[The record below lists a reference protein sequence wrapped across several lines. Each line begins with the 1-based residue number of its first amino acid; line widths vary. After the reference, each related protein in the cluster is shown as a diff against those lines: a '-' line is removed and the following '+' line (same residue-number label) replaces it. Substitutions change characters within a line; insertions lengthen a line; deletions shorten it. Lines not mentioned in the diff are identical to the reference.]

1 MRQVQEVRLGVEEGR
16 EGLGEEVGLQVQV
29 VEVEVGRLVQVEA
42 GVGVHRVR
50 EVGVVR
56 LVRVEGE
63 AEVH

>member
-50 EVGVVR
+50 EVGEVR

>member
-1 MRQVQEVRLGVEEGR
+1 VRQVQEVRLGVEEGR

-50 EVGVVR
+50 EVGEVR